1 MAQPLSRAAILRI
14 APFALFMLLLALRG
28 ALPADGAL
36 DPRWVYAWTVVL
48 VGGVLLWFGREYGEF
63 AAQLLPDA
71 RETLLAIIREQ
82 SELAADAAEG
92 ILDWEDGEP
101 RLGVRYTPPPASV
114 SGRLANRSAY

>member
-71 RETLLAIIREQ
+71 RETLLAIAVGVVVFVLWIQ
-82 SELAADAAEG
+82 LDAP
-92 ILDWEDGEP
+92 WM
-101 RLGVRYTPPPASV
+101 RLGESP
-114 SGRLANRSAY
+114 